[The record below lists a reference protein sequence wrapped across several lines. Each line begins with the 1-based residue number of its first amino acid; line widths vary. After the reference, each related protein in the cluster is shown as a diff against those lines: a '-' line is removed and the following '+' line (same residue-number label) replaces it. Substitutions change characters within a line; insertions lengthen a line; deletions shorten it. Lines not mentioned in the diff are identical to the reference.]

1 MSKGG
6 ARSGAGRPKG
16 TGKYREPTQAI
27 RLPISVIEQI
37 PQLLE
42 WQQHSR
48 TTLTELYRPQLGVAL
63 PLPLYQMPVSAGF
76 PSPADD
82 YIEQRLDLNRHL
94 IKNPA
99 ATFMARVSGNS
110 MIGAGVHDG
119 DVIIVD
125 RSLEPKDGQIVIAVL
140 NGELTVKRLR
150 HKRRQLFLQAENPNY
165 PDIEIT
171 DASAFQVWGVVTN
184 VIHAL

>member
-1 MSKGG
+1 MKGG
-6 ARSGAGRPKG
+6 ARAGAGRPKG
-16 TGKYREPTQAI
+16 SGKYGEPTKAV
-27 RLPISVIEQI
+27 RLPLSVIEQL

-42 WQQHSR
+42 PQSPR
-48 TTLTELYRPQLGVAL
+48 TTLSEVYRPQRGAVLE
-63 PLPLYQMPVSAGF
+63 LPLYQMPVSAGF

-99 ATFMARVSGNS
+99 ATFMARVSGDS
-110 MIGAGVHDG
+110 MIGVGIHDG

-125 RSLEPKDGQIVIAVL
+125 RSLEPRDGQIVIAVL

-150 HKRRQLFLQAENPNY
+150 QERQRLFLQAENPNY
-165 PDIEIT
+165 PDLEIT
-171 DASAFQVWGVVTN
+171 DASAFQIWGVVTN